1 MPAVLVVA
9 AEAAPSVVEDLL
21 AAEGYAVR
29 SSMNITDACTLLRG
43 ELQFEAVVV
52 VCGATA
58 AALAACNGLREAAPQ
73 VPILVLVGS
82 ADVAERVSI
91 LDAGA
96 SHVLEGAY
104 ASAELLA
111 RLRALTRRRRGDPEP
126 IAATAAPE
134 PDQMTAPAAPR
145 QGAAPPETR
154 TGTPRLLAVAL
165 LAAGGALALDMTT
178 KALAEAFLPA
188 QPLRLLPFLSLA
200 DQHEGLG
207 HGVSALALLLAVLAL
222 ATAAARRPA
231 SPRLRRR
238 PLCLA
243 AAAGTLSAC
252 VLANLAQL
260 ALAGNV
266 TDFIALSHL
275 PVLNVADMLA
285 LGALLTVLA
294 SSAARARR

>member
-1 MPAVLVVA
+1 MMPAVLVVA
-9 AEAAPSVVEDLL
+9 AEAAPSVGGDLL

-29 SSMNITDACTLLRG
+29 SSMNITDACTLLRSG
-43 ELQFEAVVV
+43 LQFEAVVV

-111 RLRALTRRRRGDPEP
+111 RLRALTRHRRGDPEP

-145 QGAAPPETR
+145 KVPRHQRRVSG
-154 TGTPRLLAVAL
+154 PRLLAVAL

-222 ATAAARRPA
+222 AKAAARRPA

-294 SSAARARR
+294 SSAARTRR